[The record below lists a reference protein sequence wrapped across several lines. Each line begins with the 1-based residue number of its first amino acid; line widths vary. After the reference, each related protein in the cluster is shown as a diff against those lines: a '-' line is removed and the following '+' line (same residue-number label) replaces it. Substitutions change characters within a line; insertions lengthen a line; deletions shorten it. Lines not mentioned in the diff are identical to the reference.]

1 MLVLLVLTALLT
13 PARWPPPAAT
23 AAAAAAPSH
32 GAGAEETQWICPR
45 VGVEWEPDDEEEE
58 GGWRRAGDGGDDADV
73 KQRPVT
79 CSCDLPHTLRC
90 TGGLHTLEVVGTAL
104 RALPPRYVSLL
115 DVSLSGV
122 SALGALLPGV
132 ALHGLV
138 VSGELKSVEPD
149 AFTSLLQEPG
159 EPRLQALGLPSNLLE
174 AVPAPA
180 LAALPGLDRLDL
192 SHNRLRSL
200 PTDAFPG
207 LSNLTFLDLSD
218 NLLTDIS
225 AGAFRSLTSLQTL
238 RLTGNRLRVASLSLS
253 LLEGLEGLRAL
264 RELDLSSNQLAG
276 PLGPAALPRLPGLRA
291 LNLAHNQLS
300 SVRRGALA
308 GLPQLTSLAL
318 PHNMVDVLEDHAFRQ
333 LGSLASLD
341 LAHNRIVAVGAAS
354 LAHLQ
359 RLRSLALQH
368 NFLRVLT
375 ADLLRPLA
383 ALQELHLDDND
394 ISQVA
399 DDALEA
405 LEAAASRL
413 TRLTLAENPLNCDCA
428 LGPFA
433 RWLRRNATKVS
444 AADRASA
451 VCAAPPHL
459 ENGLVEDVAEGLC
472 QDDPEDAA
480 LRPGPGLQLQPR
492 QALQALQQ
500 HHRPGPDADTRVRLR
515 AFQFD
520 GVRASL
526 LWAVNVSA
534 APYVCDTLLVYEE
547 EAAEAGAARELPRDS
562 TPLGCDSSQL
572 DDPHQ
577 LLVSL
582 PAAPHLQPA
591 RRYRYC
597 LVLLVGGGSHDDLA
611 IVVGC
616 SDVLPLVKT
625 ASAAVAAA
633 EADTV
638 AIAPTASASAGASPA
653 AALLPSSPASPRI
666 SGLSA
671 NVTATGALAV
681 WVQLSPLPPASAACR
696 LSVSVFAGGVLAAQ
710 ELLNCS
716 LPGTVL
722 RGLGPGPLSP
732 VLQVCAAAASTEAAS
747 RMRCTSVTWP
757 QRAAAAPS
765 SASGSI
771 TASLMAA
778 LTGSALLGGSVA
790 ALLLYL
796 WASSRWRRRRG
807 RRGGGLGLG
816 LDHDTGQLYRPAP
829 APEYEQH
836 ARYVKLQ
843 ATTKL

>member
-1 MLVLLVLTALLT
+1 MLVLLVLAALLT
-13 PARWPPPAAT
+13 RARCPPPT
-23 AAAAAAPSH
+23 APVSAPVPALAAPSH
-32 GAGAEETQWICPR
+32 GAEETQWVCPQI
-45 VGVEWEPDDEEEE
+45 GVEWEPEEEEEE

-90 TGGLHTLEVVGTAL
+90 TGGLHTLQVVGTAL

-122 SALGALLPGV
+122 SALGSLLPGV

-149 AFTSLLQEPG
+149 AFTSLLLEAG

-174 AVPAPA
+174 AVPASA
-180 LAALPGLDRLDL
+180 LSALPDLDRLDL

-225 AGAFRSLTSLQTL
+225 AGAFRSLSSLQTL
-238 RLTGNRLRVASLSLS
+238 RLTGNRLRVAPLSLS
-253 LLEGLEGLRAL
+253 LLDGLEGLRGL

-276 PLGPAALPRLPGLRA
+276 PLGPGALPRLPNLRV
-291 LNLAHNQLS
+291 LNLAHNQVS

-308 GLPQLTSLAL
+308 GLPQLSSLAL

-341 LAHNRIVAVGAAS
+341 LAHNRIVAVGGAS

-405 LEAAASRL
+405 LEAAAPRL

-433 RWLRRNATKVS
+433 RWLRRNATRVPS
-444 AADRASA
+444 ADRASA

-472 QDDPEDAA
+472 QDDAGAAEAVAEEDAA
-480 LRPGPGLQLQPR
+480 LRPGPGP
-492 QALQALQQ
+492 Q
-500 HHRPGPDADTRVRLR
+500 HHHADARVQLR
-515 AFQFD
+515 GFQFD
-520 GVRASL
+520 GARAAM

-547 EAAEAGAARELPRDS
+547 EEGGREVPRDS

-625 ASAAVAAA
+625 ASAAVAVA
-633 EADTV
+633 EAETV
-638 AIAPTASASAGASPA
+638 AIAPTSSVSVSAPSVASAA
-653 AALLPSSPASPRI
+653 AAVAAVASPRI

-681 WVQLSPLPPASAACR
+681 WVQLSPATAAASCR
-696 LSVSVFAGGVLAAQ
+696 LSVSVFAGGILAAQ

-722 RGLGPGPLSP
+722 RGLGPGAGP
-732 VLQVCAAAASTEAAS
+732 LQVCAAAGEAAS
-747 RMRCTSVTWP
+747 RMRCTSVSWP
-757 QRAAAAPS
+757 QRSSSAAAS
-765 SASGSI
+765 SGAI

-790 ALLLYL
+790 ALLLFL
-796 WASSRWRRRRG
+796 WASSRWRRRGGRVRG
-807 RRGGGLGLG
+807 RRGGGLGL
-816 LDHDTGQLYRPAP
+816 DQDTGQLYRPAP